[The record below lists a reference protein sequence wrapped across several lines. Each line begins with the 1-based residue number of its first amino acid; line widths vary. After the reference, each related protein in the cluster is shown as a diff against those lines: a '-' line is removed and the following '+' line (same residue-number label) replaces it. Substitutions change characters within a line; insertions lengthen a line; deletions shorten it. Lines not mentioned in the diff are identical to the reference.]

1 MQQKAMSFGTYIAE
15 TRKSKNMSQ
24 KELAVKLDIS
34 PQYLNDIEHDK
45 RSPSSPQ
52 LIELLATTLEV
63 NPEYLSYLA
72 GRMPEVVKEGKLD
85 PSTFEK
91 AMVAFRKATEKK

>member
-1 MQQKAMSFGTYIAE
+1 MQSKNVSFGTYIAE
-15 TRKSKNMSQ
+15 VRKAKTMSQ
-24 KELAVKLDIS
+24 KEVAAKLDIS

-52 LIELLATTLEV
+52 LIDLLATTLEISAD
-63 NPEYLSYLA
+63 YLSYLA
-72 GRMPEVVKEGKLD
+72 GRIPEEVKERKLD
-85 PSTFEK
+85 PVTFEK

>member
-1 MQQKAMSFGTYIAE
+1 MQQKNVSFGTYITE
-15 TRKSKNMSQ
+15 TRKSKNLSQ
-24 KELAVKLDIS
+24 RELAAKLDIS

-52 LIELLATTLEV
+52 LIEMIAATLEV
-63 NPEYLSYLA
+63 SSEYLSYLA
-72 GRMPEVVKEGKLD
+72 GRIPEEVKERKLD
-85 PSTFEK
+85 PATFEK